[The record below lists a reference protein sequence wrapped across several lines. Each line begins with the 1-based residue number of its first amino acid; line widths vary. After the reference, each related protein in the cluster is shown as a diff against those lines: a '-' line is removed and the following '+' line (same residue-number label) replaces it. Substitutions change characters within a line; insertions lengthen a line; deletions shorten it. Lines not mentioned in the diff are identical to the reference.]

1 MSDPNTA
8 IIIVNY
14 NMPERTDA
22 LVEHIYN
29 TVKLPYEMIVVDN
42 GSDLVDP
49 SPYSTVHLPDN
60 KQTTGGFVAGMDYAK
75 WLSKEFEYYW
85 MFITSSE
92 FKEDDRDALE
102 ILMKVMKSDE
112 KAYAVSPAFTFNWSA
127 FDQWMAPREG
137 NKPRRV
143 WGIDYLAALIDKR
156 KLEEI
161 GEFREDVTM
170 MWGVHGECNML
181 ARKKG
186 WHIYV
191 HDGYVMH
198 KESNIGYKMD
208 RMNMTAEDRAN
219 LAQRE
224 KEKVYIPIYGSNFE
238 YKFRHAY
245 REMEDGDY

>member
-8 IIIVNY
+8 VIVVNY

-22 LVEHIYN
+22 LVGHILD
-29 TVKLPYEMIVVDN
+29 TVHLPYQMIVVDN

-49 SPYSTVHLPDN
+49 SSYTTLHLPKN
-60 KQTTGGFVAGMDYAK
+60 RQTTGGFIAGMRYAE
-75 WLSKEFEYYW
+75 LMDQSFDYYW

-92 FKEDDRDALE
+92 FKKDDRDALE
-102 ILMKVMKSDE
+102 ILINVMKSD
-112 KAYAVSPAFTFNWSA
+112 KKTYAVSPAFTFNWSA
-127 FDQWMAPREG
+127 FDTWMCPREG
-137 NKPRRV
+137 KKPRRV
-143 WGIDYLAALIDKR
+143 FGIDYLAALIDRR
-156 KLEEI
+156 KLEQI
-161 GEFREDVTM
+161 GGFRKEVTM

-181 ARKKG
+181 ARKNG

-208 RMNMTAEDRAN
+208 RMNMTAEDRASQ
-219 LAQRE
+219 AQRE
-224 KEKVYIPIYGSNFE
+224 KEKVYIPIYGENFE

-245 REMEDGDY
+245 RETKDGDY